1 MQRLGIILSVVVAI
15 CWGSADTIAAV
26 AARRQGLLMTTLI
39 SLVVSASVLLL
50 SGLLI
55 FGQFL
60 WNSADLF
67 ASIPLG
73 LLAGFMAA
81 IGYFSLYRGL
91 QLGPLALV
99 SPIVAA
105 DGAVAAVLALLLLH
119 EMVNTWQGCLLLGIF
134 AGILIAS
141 TSLSDL
147 RSLISTSGLTA
158 LLKGGT
164 SWGLLAMCTFGVML
178 FSISV
183 ASQRWGWFVPIFWTR
198 IFATFTLMCIAAWQ
212 RVYTRSAAGSL
223 TNTTS
228 ASFSLTWAGGGL
240 AAAVGLL
247 ETIGLL
253 LYSEATHVAATS
265 IVAAISSCFALIPL
279 AVGITAF
286 HERPTK
292 QQVVGVCV
300 VITGLVLLA
309 LT

>member
-15 CWGSADTIAAV
+15 CWGSADTIATV
-26 AARRQGLLMTTLI
+26 AARRQGPLMTTLI

-50 SGLLI
+50 SGVLI
-55 FGQFL
+55 FGKFFG
-60 WNSADLF
+60 NSAVLF
-67 ASIPLG
+67 ASIPFG
-73 LLAGFMAA
+73 LLSGFMAA

-119 EMVNTWQGCLLLGIF
+119 EMVNTWQGCLLLCIF

-183 ASQRWGWFVPIFWTR
+183 ASQRWGWFMPIFWTR

-223 TNTTS
+223 TNTTP
-228 ASFSLTWAGGGL
+228 ASFSLTWTEGGL

-253 LYSEATHVAATS
+253 LYSEATHIAATS

-279 AVGITAF
+279 VVGMTAF

-292 QQVVGVCV
+292 QQAVGVCV